1 MVMMSKE
8 ERERIIDDIDE
19 LIRLAKHAGVMAELG
34 TDDEYAMAASALCK
48 QRYNVLS
55 KDGIE

>member
-1 MVMMSKE
+1 MMSKE